1 MNVRMRKSFLNLPER
16 EKEIINEEITK
27 EVIKQVTHNQAEI
40 QKIWLQ
46 LACIVLN
53 RSFGFG
59 RKRLLLFLA
68 NWKEMYRIN
77 SQIDGTAER
86 DAYLKEKMNKI
97 FGKGGY
103 PYAYIDK
110 LEDL

>member
-1 MNVRMRKSFLNLPER
+1 MKVKMPRSFLSLPER
-16 EKEIINEEITK
+16 EKRIINEEITK
-27 EVIKQVTHNQAEI
+27 EVIHQVTHEQAEL

-53 RSFGFG
+53 RTFRFGK
-59 RKRLLLFLA
+59 KRLLLFLA

-77 SQIDGTAER
+77 GAIDGAAER
-86 DAYLKEKMNKI
+86 DAYLKEKMTKL
-97 FGKGGY
+97 FGEGGY

>member
-1 MNVRMRKSFLNLPER
+1 MKVKMPRSFLSLPER
-16 EKEIINEEITK
+16 EKRIINEEITK
-27 EVIKQVTHNQAEI
+27 EVVKQVTHNEAEM

-53 RSFGFG
+53 RCFGFG
-59 RKRLLLFLA
+59 KKRLLLFLA

-77 SQIDGTAER
+77 GEIDGSAER
-86 DAYLKEKMNKI
+86 DAYLKGKMTKI
-97 FGKGGY
+97 FGEGGY

>member
-16 EKEIINEEITK
+16 EKQIINEAMTE
-27 EVIKQVTHNQAEI
+27 EVMNQLTHNMAEI
-40 QKIWLQ
+40 QKVWLQ

-53 RSFGFG
+53 KNFGYG
-59 RKRLLLFLA
+59 KNRLLLFLA
-68 NWKEMYRIN
+68 NWKEMYRLN
-77 SQIDGTAER
+77 SEKDGTAER
-86 DAYLKEKMNKI
+86 DKWLKEEMAKI
-97 FGKGGY
+97 FGEGGY